1 MQRKSAPFSW
11 RNSKEQYKL
20 VRNMKLK
27 GIIESFTIVYSPPE
41 GFEDQTPYII
51 ALVSLGN
58 GHKIVSQIVD
68 VDSENV
74 DVGMSVE
81 PCLRKIYV
89 DGEDGLI
96 NYGIK
101 FRLSK

>member
-1 MQRKSAPFSW
+1 MHRKNAPFSW

-27 GIIESFTIVYSPPE
+27 GVIESFTIVHSPPQEFE
-41 GFEDQTPYII
+41 GQSPYII
-51 ALVSLGN
+51 ALLALDN
-58 GHKIVSQIVD
+58 GQKIVSQIVD
-68 VDSENV
+68 CRNV
-74 DVGMSVE
+74 DIGMRVE

-96 NYGIK
+96 RYGAK
-101 FRLSK
+101 FRIIK